1 MQSGALYRGEFI
13 FGDTGTTRTA
23 SWMLGSTAGS
33 DPIRAVPE
41 LIESEGIHKEGEA
54 VESAL
59 VQDGGSDG
67 LFEGSAGSID

>member
-1 MQSGALYRGEFI
+1 MANERPIGVLGCGLRNPGAKQQ
-13 FGDTGTTRTA
+13 A
-23 SWMLGSTAGS
+23 
-33 DPIRAVPE
+33 RAVPE
-41 LIESEGIHKEGEA
+41 LIESEGIHKEAEA

>member
-1 MQSGALYRGEFI
+1 MHTGLSSKTALKAVRMALL
-13 FGDTGTTRTA
+13 TGVSAAALSLTF
-23 SWMLGSTAGS
+23 
-33 DPIRAVPE
+33 RAVPE
-41 LIESEGIHKEGEA
+41 LIESEGIHKEAEA